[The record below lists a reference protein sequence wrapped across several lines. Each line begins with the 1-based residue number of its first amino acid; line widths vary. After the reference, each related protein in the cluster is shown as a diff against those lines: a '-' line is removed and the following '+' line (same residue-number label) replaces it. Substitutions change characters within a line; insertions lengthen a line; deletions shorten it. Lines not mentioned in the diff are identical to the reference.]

1 MASDGSVVHYHFD
14 TLPRLVPSAPSI
26 PSEWELVVPFRIDLG
41 AAGGAEAELRLISW
55 RLHAEVDD
63 TPWATRTRR
72 VTAGYISGL
81 RRQSQRDG
89 MFDFERLPP
98 YLGME
103 AGIAAGAEYV
113 EGRVLRLAAGSHVR
127 YWLEVTLQRGED
139 GEPIVQQSREYSL
152 YAVRPVFVRDD
163 IRRIFLADVNQPLD
177 AWVLYHQRSGGFDHV
192 RIDVVDLEAQ
202 RPARG
207 LLDLVVTL
215 GKTTVNLG
223 SADLVELPFVDPSA
237 DSVVISVPA
246 DGEQPPTVDV
256 CLHQKNREHI
266 DLNVRERV
274 GQARVVFVNFAI
286 QGLNDYFAPGDA
298 AYSSPRTYTQVTMR
312 DELAT
317 FCSKPGTVENNIGDG
332 YEFTLEAH
340 RRYNIKQMWAMNG
353 GLLDLLAHDCPG
365 DLEGLRTDVANGL
378 VVPVVAGF
386 GAHRLPYYSA
396 ATNTDAITFG
406 MAAMDGILGGH
417 SAVYYPDSRIY
428 TNTENVTDALRAA
441 KVEYLVLDA
450 DRQQQNGVH
459 NTIVRNANPPLDRL
473 HDARWVDYQYLWRD
487 ASTGIKILF
496 IDPEM
501 KDGLF
506 QATEADADQ
515 GKVSVDI
522 RRKFIEMAALREVR
536 DRNLLVYSDDA
547 DKASGDGWFDG
558 DGLPLN
564 KHYQATLSWI
574 RAHPW
579 VQAVTTDDLTDDDC
593 IGEMD
598 VVSASDPYIV
608 ANWRL
613 PGVIPDPAHDFGL
626 SFDTWYAQWKAF
638 PAAWLGET
646 LGQITERAEHTIAR
660 WPVSNRLVDLAR
672 LYFTMCLH
680 ESQWSKYSRPN
691 AGKDPEDFVVAESI
705 QLRNAHVYL
714 NAAIWADWATP
725 PRAQVAYRDAGPVI
739 ERVAALDRQADQELG
754 APAWRHADPASAGLQ
769 WDHDPL
775 STIVLYNTQV
785 LVVIDRNG
793 GRITHLFSMVDG
805 RPYSLS
811 GTFKAYQF
819 LDVDWASGTGTECD
833 GIVLQNT
840 VYGPNHAYV
849 ACDVEPSRG
858 TLGAAP
864 KGDGV
869 FDWYYPDNF
878 NAYDL
883 VDSGD
888 GPAPWV
894 TLGYAAAADAEHLV
908 TPPETLET
916 LAARLTQ
923 DRMAKI
929 AGERGIVVCDPT
941 AFRRFRKTIRLDGR
955 TVHVAYQDT
964 RPGHLVANEFC
975 VDLWSAAIQG
985 RRQTQTV
992 SVDGRTVTVSNG
1004 AGPAV
1009 DVTLERACAF
1019 SPATLAPPEPATLE
1033 TLRLHRVMT
1042 DNVEIVA
1049 PGGGD
1054 FAYRITS
1061 T

>member
-1 MASDGSVVHYHFD
+1 MAPGPVVHFEFD

-26 PSEWELVVPFRIDLG
+26 PSEWELVVPFRVDLD
-41 AAGGAEAELRLISW
+41 AAADPGTGLRVISW
-55 RLHAEVDD
+55 RMHAEVDR

-72 VTAGYISGL
+72 ITAGYISGL

-89 MFDFERLPP
+89 MFDFEHLPP

-103 AGIAAGAEYV
+103 AGLAGGATFI
-113 EGRVLRLAAGSHVR
+113 EGRVLRLAAGSQVR

-139 GEPIVQQSREYSL
+139 GEPIIQRSREYTL
-152 YAVRPVFVRDD
+152 YAVRPVFGRDD
-163 IRRIFLADVNQPLD
+163 IRRIFLPDVNEPLE
-177 AWVLYHQRSGGFDHV
+177 AWVLYHQRSGGFDHL
-192 RIDVVDLEAQ
+192 RIDVVDLAGQ
-202 RPARG
+202 PPARG
-207 LLDLVVTL
+207 LVDLVCTI
-215 GKTTVNLG
+215 GKTAVDLS
-223 SADLVELPFVDPSA
+223 SADITDLPFVDPST

-246 DGEQPPTVDV
+246 EQENAPLVEISY
-256 CLHQKNREHI
+256 HQKNRQRV
-266 DLNVRERV
+266 DLNVHEPV
-274 GQARVVFVNFAI
+274 GQTRVVFVNFAI
-286 QGLNDYFAPGDA
+286 QGLNDYFAPGDS
-298 AYSSPRTYTQVTMR
+298 AYSPPRTYTQVTMR

-332 YEFTLEAH
+332 YEFTMEAH

-353 GLLDLLAHDCPG
+353 GLLDLLALDCPE
-365 DLEGLRTDVANGL
+365 DLQRLRTDVANGL

-386 GAHRLPYYSA
+386 GAHRLPYYTA

-406 MAAMDGILGGH
+406 MAAMDGIVGAH

-428 TNTENVTDALRAA
+428 ANTANVTEALTAA

-450 DRQQQNGVH
+450 DRVQQNGAH
-459 NTIVRNANPPLDRL
+459 NTIVRDAHPPLDGF
-473 HDARWVDYQYLWRD
+473 HDQRYVDYQYLWRD
-487 ASTGIKILF
+487 ATTGIKILF

-522 RRKFIEMAALREVR
+522 RRKFIEMAALREAR

-564 KHYQATLSWI
+564 KHYQATLAWI
-574 RAHPW
+574 SAHPW

-593 IGEMD
+593 IGTME
-598 VVSASDPYIV
+598 VVTASDPYIV
-608 ANWRL
+608 AHWRL
-613 PGVIPDPAHDFGL
+613 PDVSADPDHDFGL
-626 SFDTWYAQWKAF
+626 SFDTWYTQWKAF

-646 LGQITERAEHTIAR
+646 LGEISERAEHTIAR
-660 WPVSNRLVDLAR
+660 WPVSNRMVDLAR

-691 AGKDPEDFVVAESI
+691 AGKDPEDFVIAESL

-714 NAAIWADWATP
+714 NAGIWADWAKP
-725 PRAQVAYRDAGPVI
+725 PRSPAAYRDAGPVV
-739 ERVAALDRQADQELG
+739 ERVAALDAQADRELG
-754 APAWRHADPASAGLQ
+754 VPAWRLADPAFAGLQ

-775 STIVLYNTQV
+775 STIILYNTQA

-805 RPYSLS
+805 RPYSVS

-819 LDVDWASGTGTECD
+819 LDFDWASGTGTECD

-840 VYGPNHAYV
+840 VCTPNHAYV
-849 ACDVEPSRG
+849 ACDVDASRG

-864 KGDGV
+864 EGDGV

-878 NAYDL
+878 NAYDVL
-883 VDSGD
+883 DAGD
-888 GPAPWV
+888 GPTPWV
-894 TLGYAAAADAEHLV
+894 TLGYAATADAEH
-908 TPPETLET
+908 PMAAPETLEE
-916 LAARLTQ
+916 LAAQLTQ
-923 DRMAKI
+923 DRVDKV
-929 AGERGIVVCDPT
+929 AGRRGIVVSDPEG
-941 AFRRFRKTIRLDGR
+941 FGRFRKTIRLDGR
-955 TVHVAYQDT
+955 TVQIAYQGT
-964 RPGHLVANEFC
+964 EPGHLVANELS

-985 RRQTQTV
+985 QRQTRTV
-992 SVDGRTVTVSNG
+992 STDGRTVTVSNG
-1004 AGPAV
+1004 PRLAA
-1009 DVTLERACAF
+1009 DVTLGRSCEF
-1019 SPATLAPPEPATLE
+1019 SRATLAPLNPPTVE

-1042 DNVEIVA
+1042 DNVEILA

-1054 FAYRITS
+1054 FEYHITLP
-1061 T
+1061 